1 MKCPQLQELMDEM
14 MELQMAPLID
24 CVFLLLIYF
33 MVATSLKKS
42 EADLGITLP
51 GTVAQKESI
60 QMPDEQIIELDGRGK
75 VMLNGKVYG
84 GENPD
89 EHVLPDLVTTLVR
102 YRLAAQA
109 AGTKAL
115 ITIQADGECL
125 HQRVVD
131 VMNACAGAGIIFVTF
146 GME

>member
-1 MKCPQLQELMDEM
+1 MKCPQLQEMMDEV

-33 MVATSLKKS
+33 MVATTLHKS

-51 GTVAQKESI
+51 GTVAQAQPM
-60 QMPDEQIIELDGRGK
+60 QMPDEQIVEIDRLGK
-75 VMLNGKVYG
+75 VILNGKVFS
-84 GENPD
+84 ENAD
-89 EHVLPDLVTTLVR
+89 ERELPELVKTLVR

-115 ITIQADGECL
+115 ITVQADGDCL

-131 VMNACAGAGIIFVTF
+131 VMNACAGAGITFVTF

>member
-1 MKCPQLQELMDEM
+1 MKCPQLQEMMDEV

-33 MVATSLKKS
+33 MVATTLHKS

-51 GTVAQKESI
+51 GNVAQSQPI
-60 QMPDEQIIELDGRGK
+60 QMPDEQIIEIDRLGK
-75 VMLNGKVYG
+75 VILNAKVFS
-84 GENPD
+84 ENVD
-89 EHVLPDLVTTLVR
+89 ERELPELVKTLVR

-115 ITIQADGECL
+115 ITVQADGDCE
-125 HQRVVD
+125 HQRVID
-131 VMNACAGAGIIFVTF
+131 VMNACAGAGITFVTF